1 MNTSYLLKIKYLLGL
16 SNSKEIFDWGFQEI
30 EQGNNDN
37 EMLELV
43 TLKSDNYGGIIEKL
57 TKISSS
63 QIINKCE
70 VVYYFYCLF
79 DDIFEKS
86 NDIVEVEELLIHF
99 YNLVKDDISFDE
111 AEKLSFSIIENDLS
125 LRKSNLSSQISD
137 DDIMIFLRNGKQIS

>member
-37 EMLELV
+37 EMLEFV

-70 VVYYFYCLF
+70 VVYFFYCLF
-79 DDIFEKS
+79 DNIFKKS
-86 NDIVEVEELLIHF
+86 NDIAEVEELLIQF

-137 DDIMIFLRNGKQIS
+137 DDIMIFLRDGKQIS

>member
-63 QIINKCE
+63 KVPPAKLKGINFVKFFEWLSASLGEITHSSDGQQI
-70 VVYYFYCLF
+70 
-79 DDIFEKS
+79 
-86 NDIVEVEELLIHF
+86 
-99 YNLVKDDISFDE
+99 NLPKPDE
-111 AEKLSFSIIENDLS
+111 WMDGFKID
-125 LRKSNLSSQISD
+125 
-137 DDIMIFLRNGKQIS
+137 

>member
-37 EMLELV
+37 KMLELV